1 MSQLNPSNRPSTSA
15 NEPIF
20 REEVDNPEVASAP
33 KTSVWGMHVGPIYA
47 NASTNIADPHPA
59 DVPNPNGGAPTPGL
73 RRLSGSHGGICW
85 VSIGGEQMCG
95 TPYSVSGGLYRHIR
109 AQHPVAM
116 NILFPPRSN
125 TPVLEKTAGENALKR
140 MVISGEWRRARFGY
154 EPGRGPL
161 NGIIDRFAT
170 GCEVLAQHDPDFA
183 RKFGTRFHRNVVNPI
198 ISSPRG
204 LRNIGA
210 APPPAPGV
218 PSPAETRAYR
228 AAVGAPGANASRLQL
243 YRAANACDERE
254 TTPDVADDEEE
265 EDDHYTEGTPS
276 KRHRKK

>member
-15 NEPIF
+15 NKPIF
-20 REEVDNPEVASAP
+20 REEVNNPKVASAP

-47 NASTNIADPHPA
+47 NALTNITNPHPA
-59 DVPNPNGGAPTPGL
+59 DVPNPNGVPMVACD
-73 RRLSGSHGGICW
+73 CW

-95 TPYSVSGGLYRHIR
+95 TPYLVSGGLYRHIR

-125 TPVLEKTAGENALKR
+125 TPVLEKTTGENALKR

-161 NGIIDRFAT
+161 NGIIDHFAT
-170 GCEVLAQHDPDFA
+170 GQHDPDFA
-183 RKFGTRFHRNVVNPI
+183 RKFGTRFHWNIVNPI
-198 ISSPRG
+198 ISSPHG

-228 AAVGAPGANASRLQL
+228 AAVGAPGANAS
-243 YRAANACDERE
+243 
-254 TTPDVADDEEE
+254 
-265 EDDHYTEGTPS
+265 
-276 KRHRKK
+276 